1 MAKDIDLL
9 IADRTLANL
18 DVIPQWKGH
27 GKYMHLLF
35 KFATLG
41 WKAKNDVNYYESN
54 VGMKI
59 LTCDPADDVIDTRA
73 SLLCGVAL
81 VSA

>member
-1 MAKDIDLL
+1 
-9 IADRTLANL
+9 
-18 DVIPQWKGH
+18 
-27 GKYMHLLF
+27 MHLLF
-35 KFATLG
+35 KVATFG
-41 WKAKNDVNYYESN
+41 WKASNDLNYYESN